1 MDAVPVQ
8 YEANRD
14 LPWSEP
20 AHDAKGADTSSGV
33 ASKVNDEAVCL
44 SQFRDGSGTGRLK
57 IRQEWNEN
65 VFSDELDPIRYRIPL
80 NSPLRGCHYL
90 NHHATGLFGAPLPKQ
105 LPTCG
110 SMEQNPRENMG
121 VARLIDL

>member
-1 MDAVPVQ
+1 MILRSWPSMDTWQ
-8 YEANRD
+8 
-14 LPWSEP
+14 
-20 AHDAKGADTSSGV
+20 
-33 ASKVNDEAVCL
+33 
-44 SQFRDGSGTGRLK
+44 LK

-80 NSPLRGCHYL
+80 NSPLRGCYYL

-110 SMEQNPRENMG
+110 SMKQNPRENMG